1 MVDIV
6 VNADDFGWTKSCS
19 LAILDAYEKK
29 YINTSTIMSTGAF
42 FDEAVKLAKESG
54 LKKYLEVYPI

>member
-42 FDEAVKLAKESG
+42 LMR
-54 LKKYLEVYPI
+54 L